1 MNKTKK
7 PKKEKDRIK
16 ELALEIDILDQMVAA
31 LVDVLEKKGILT
43 SEEWEKEIKS
53 KIEATAKTTL
63 SFREVES

>member
-1 MNKTKK
+1 MSKTKK
-7 PKKEKDRIK
+7 TDKARIK
-16 ELALEIDILDQMVAA
+16 ELALEIDILDHMLAS

-53 KIEATAKTTL
+53 KIETSAKTTE